1 MFLHCCINS
10 LYHMSAGSIAFGF
23 AQVYISTLGSGLC
36 LAQQLHFKMLQYKTH
51 VVLYAARSNR

>member
-36 LAQQLHFKMLQYKTH
+36 LAQQLHFKMLQYKTRGCMTSH
-51 VVLYAARSNR
+51 H

>member
-23 AQVYISTLGSGLC
+23 AQVYISTLGSGLV
-36 LAQQLHFKMLQYKTH
+36 FSSTTPF
-51 VVLYAARSNR
+51 